1 MCLTNKDKVRLKV
14 FERRI
19 VGPRKRLMNIEINDI
34 LEEDVV
40 KIIKLKIMRWYR
52 HETKKGK

>member
-40 KIIKLKIMRWYR
+40 KIIKLKIMRWYG